1 MKTFFKTVFA
11 SMLGCFFSFILIAI
25 LVVVFVIGSLSFSG
39 GKKEVRLSEGTI
51 LHITMDHSITERAN
65 NNPLK
70 ELDFISMKSVKSL
83 GVNEIVAAINSAAT
97 DKKISAIFI
106 EPSMMFDV
114 GFASLEEIR
123 NALVSFKESGKPIIA
138 YSEVFS
144 QKSYYLA
151 SVADKIYLNPQGA
164 FDFRGLA
171 SQLYFLKGT
180 LSKLEI
186 QAQIIRHG
194 KYKSAVEPFTVDKMS
209 EANREQYSALLNS
222 IWDHYLDVI
231 SVTRNISVDSLNLIA
246 DSVLVRNPADAQRF
260 GFVDALVYKDSILE
274 MLKVAVASERSAENL
289 ESVTL
294 YQYAKSTG
302 LKPASSS
309 KNKIA
314 VIYAVGEI
322 NSGEGSDDAIGSE
335 RISRTI
341 RIARTDENV
350 KAIVLRINSPGGS
363 ALASEVI
370 WREVKLAADVKP
382 VVVSMGD
389 LAASG
394 GYYIA
399 CAATKIVAQPNT
411 LTGSI
416 GVFGVIMNMGDFFKN
431 KLGVTFDVVKTNE
444 YADMMTTTRA
454 LTPFELS
461 VIQQSVEEIYN
472 VFVQRVAEGRNMTI
486 AQVDSIA
493 QGRVWSGI
501 DARGISLVDEI
512 GGLNDAIRI
521 ASELA
526 GIEEYS
532 ILELPIQKD
541 IFEDLFQAVVG
552 RKLMTW
558 ITGNFIDQYPFL
570 RSLEPI
576 NSTDPF
582 QTRLPF
588 DMVIE

>member
-1 MKTFFKTVFA
+1 MRNFFKTVFA
-11 SMLGCFFSFILIAI
+11 TMLGCFFSFLLLAI
-25 LVVVFVIGSLSFSG
+25 LLFVFVIGSLSFSG
-39 GKKEVRLSEGTI
+39 GDKEVHLNEGTI
-51 LHITMDHSITERAN
+51 LHITMDHPITERAT
-65 NNPLK
+65 NNPFK
-70 ELDFISMKSVKSL
+70 ELDFISMKPSKSL
-83 GVNEIVAAINSAAT
+83 GINEIVAAIDAAAA
-97 DKKISAIFI
+97 DEKISAIFI
-106 EPSMMFDV
+106 EPSLMFDV

-123 NALVSFKESGKPIIA
+123 NALIQFKESGKPVIA

-151 SVADKIYLNPQGA
+151 SVADKIYLNPQGV
-164 FDFRGLA
+164 FDFRGFA

-194 KYKSAVEPFTVDKMS
+194 KYKSAVEPFTVEKMS
-209 EANREQYSALLNS
+209 EANREQYSAFLNS
-222 IWDHYLDVI
+222 LWGHYLNVI
-231 SVTRNISVDSLNLIA
+231 SATRTISVDSLNHIA
-246 DSVLVRNPADAQRF
+246 DSVLVRNPSDALRF
-260 GFVDALVYKDSILE
+260 GFVDGLVYKDSILE
-274 MLKVAVASERSAENL
+274 ILKVASASDVRAEDL

-302 LKPASSS
+302 LKSGSSS

-322 NSGEGSDDAIGSE
+322 GSGEGDDESIGSE

-341 RIARTDENV
+341 RKARTDENV
-350 KAIVLRINSPGGS
+350 KAIVIRVNSPGGS

-370 WREVKLAADVKP
+370 WREVKLAAQVKP

-444 YADMMTTTRA
+444 FADMMTTTRA

-461 VIQQSVEEIYN
+461 VIQQSVEEIYD
-472 VFVQRVAEGRNMTI
+472 VFVHRVAEGRNMTV

-493 QGRVWSGI
+493 QGRIWSGI
-501 DARGISLVDEI
+501 DAKSIGLVDEI
-512 GGLNDAIRI
+512 GGLEDAIRI

-532 ILELPIQKD
+532 VIALPVQKELFDELFSD
-541 IFEDLFQAVVG
+541 IMG
-552 RKLMTW
+552 KKLMMW
-558 ITGNFIDQYPFL
+558 LAGRFVEQYPFL

-576 NSTDPF
+576 RSTDAF
-582 QTRLPF
+582 MTRLPF
-588 DMVIE
+588 DLVIE